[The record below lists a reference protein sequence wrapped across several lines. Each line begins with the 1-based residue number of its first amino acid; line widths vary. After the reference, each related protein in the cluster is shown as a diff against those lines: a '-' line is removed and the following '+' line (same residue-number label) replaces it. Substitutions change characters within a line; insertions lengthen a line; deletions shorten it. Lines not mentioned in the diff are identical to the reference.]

1 MHRTGAITDYI
12 DIAQLTL
19 YGFWIFFFGL
29 IVYLQRENKREGYPL
44 VFRNSS
50 RRIIGVFS
58 MPRPKTFKL
67 YHGGTK
73 TVPDPEPYQA
83 PDNAR
88 PAAPWEGAPLI
99 PLGDPMIDGLGP
111 AAFSMRDTSPEKT
124 PYGKPRFQPIRVSPG
139 FDVAEAD
146 MDPRGMNVV
155 GADKRIAGI
164 VIDLWVDHTETR
176 IYFLEVEVTAPEAGA
191 GMGRHVLVPMYMAQ
205 VLNTGRRGDFVMS
218 EGLRREFSGTSLMAR
233 LMTPLARWMYEGYY
247 TATHGEVRVS
257 SITAAQ
263 FANVPGLAGPDQIT
277 VREEDQIM
285 AYFASGQLYAL
296 PNRIGPIL

>member
-29 IVYLQRENKREGYPL
+29 VVYLQRENKREGYPL
-44 VFRNSS
+44 VFRNSN

-83 PDNAR
+83 SNNAR

-124 PYGKPRFQPIRVSPG
+124 PYGKPRFAPIRISPEYH
-139 FDVAEAD
+139 VAEAD

-155 GADKRIAGI
+155 AADKRIAGI
-164 VIDLWVDHTETR
+164 VTDLWVDHTETR
-176 IYFLEVEVTAPEAGA
+176 IYFLEVEVTAADTQAGA
-191 GMGRHVLVPMYMAQ
+191 DAAIGRHVLVPMYMAQ
-205 VLNTGRRGDFVMS
+205 VVNKVRRGDFVMDD
-218 EGLRREFSGTSLMAR
+218 GMRREFAGSYFKT
-233 LMTPLARWMYEGYY
+233 LARWMFEANY
-247 TATHGEVRVS
+247 TKNHGEVHVS

-263 FANVPGLAGPDQIT
+263 FANVPGLANPDEIT
-277 VREEDQIM
+277 LREEDQIM